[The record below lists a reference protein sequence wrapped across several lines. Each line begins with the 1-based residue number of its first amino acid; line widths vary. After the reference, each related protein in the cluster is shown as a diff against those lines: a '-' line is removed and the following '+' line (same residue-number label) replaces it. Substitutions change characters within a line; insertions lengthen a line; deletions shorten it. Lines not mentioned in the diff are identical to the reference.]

1 MTDQELI
8 EKVETAIFDDDFTD
22 NIPWSLAQHLA
33 RLVTPLI
40 SRQAKEEILRKLR
53 EPSDEMCDVVRQA
66 YTEGP
71 ELYDLSAFILD
82 RLADY
87 LAKE

>member
-53 EPSDEMCDVVRQA
+53 EPDDTLLKIVSDCHGTV
-66 YTEGP
+66 
-71 ELYDLSAFILD
+71 LD
-82 RLADY
+82 EIADY